1 MPLQKSRSKSKTK
14 DKKSSAEDKKDKK
27 VVKKSSVK
35 TASSDGKV
43 SQIAK
48 QSVVVNVGDV
58 ATKKKRGRPRMKKP
72 AKTAPPPPRFVEPP
86 QSGLVQQAPQQ
97 IYRPPP
103 FPSQN
108 LVQPQPQRDALAP
121 KLPTSASVRQTLDQA
136 QSESR
141 VQAQNQARIEAQRR
155 LQQQSRSVGDV
166 EPSQRLKKQ
175 QEARLKKL
183 VPADAPNVEPP
194 PKVPP
199 PKVAP
204 PKVDPNPLS
213 GESKTEITDKP
224 TDKEVMSITMT
235 RLPKKALQAER
246 SKSRER
252 QGQIDLL
259 KQQLQ
264 EKEKQRQEE
273 KDQHEQTLFEL
284 EAKIARSQIGSVPLP
299 PSVGRSQPSSTIGT
313 HPLQEMRKKF
323 EELPPYQVEVKP
335 SAQARYSTD
344 VPFAQAQPVER
355 DPMSLTFDKLP
366 ADYIREALAVRR
378 DQFKLDMGRDPNF
391 TEDQDLRQLAEQ
403 DVFQPAPAVV

>member
-1 MPLQKSRSKSKTK
+1 MPLQRSRSKSKTK
-14 DKKSSAEDKKDKK
+14 DKKSSAEYKKDKK

-121 KLPTSASVRQTLDQA
+121 RLPTSVSVRQTLDQA

-141 VQAQNQARIEAQRR
+141 VQAQNQARIESQRR
-155 LQQQSRSVGDV
+155 LQQQQQSRSVGDV

-183 VPADAPNVEPP
+183 VPADAPKVE
-194 PKVPP
+194 PP

-224 TDKEVMSITMT
+224 TDKDVMSITMT

-252 QGQIDLL
+252 RDELLVSKQNEELL
-259 KQQLQ
+259 KQQN
-264 EKEKQRQEE
+264 E
-273 KDQHEQTLFEL
+273 QHLKNIFEL
-284 EAKIARSQIGSVPLP
+284 EAKLARSQLGSIPT

-313 HPLQEMRKKF
+313 HPLQEQEMRKKF
-323 EELPPYQVEVKP
+323 ELPPPYQVEVTDRP
-335 SAQARYSTD
+335 SAQARYSSD

-355 DPMSLTFDKLP
+355 DPLSLTFEKTP
-366 ADYIREALAVRR
+366 AEMIQDAFKARLAEFRKDVGEPSREEYA
-378 DQFKLDMGRDPNF
+378 
-391 TEDQDLRQLAEQ
+391 DLRQLAEQ
-403 DVFQPAPAVV
+403 DVFVQAP

>member
-1 MPLQKSRSKSKTK
+1 MPLQRSRSKSKSK
-14 DKKSSAEDKKDKK
+14 DKKSSTDDKKDKK

-35 TASSDGKV
+35 STSSDGKV
-43 SQIAK
+43 SQVSK

-58 ATKKKRGRPRMKKP
+58 ATKKKRGRPRKRSAP
-72 AKTAPPPPRFVEPP
+72 AQTAPPRFVEPP

-97 IYRPPP
+97 IYQPPP

-108 LVQPQPQRDALAP
+108 MVQPQPQRDALAP
-121 KLPTSASVRQTLDQA
+121 KLPTSASVRQTLDEA
-136 QSESR
+136 QSEAR

-155 LQQQSRSVGDV
+155 LQQQSRSVGGV
-166 EPSQRLKKQ
+166 EPSDRLKKQ

-183 VPADAPNVEPP
+183 VPADAPKVDPP
-194 PKVPP
+194 PKVAP

-224 TDKEVMSITMT
+224 TDKDVVSIAMT

-259 KQQLQ
+259 TQQLQ
-264 EKEKQRQEE
+264 EQEKQRQEE
-273 KDQHEQTLFEL
+273 KDQHQQTLFEL
-284 EAKIARSQIGSVPLP
+284 EARLASSQLGSIT
-299 PSVGRSQPSSTIGT
+299 PSVGRSQPSSTLVT
-313 HPLQEMRKKF
+313 HPLQQEMRKKF
-323 EELPPYQVEVKP
+323 ELPPPYQVEVTDQP
-335 SAQARYSTD
+335 SAQARYSSD

-355 DPMSLTFDKLP
+355 DPMSLTFEKLP
-366 ADYIREALAVRR
+366 ADFIREALAVRR